1 MDAEAMSEK
10 KRLTDGDLELTSYRS
25 GDEERIFPILA
36 QCHPRSWGG
45 SDLEH
50 WRWKHRDRPGFNPDD
65 ILAAWSDDHVVG
77 CFHGAVFPLRI
88 APGVTVS
95 TSYDGDYAVLPA
107 ARGNDLTGRAYAATD
122 RELVRR
128 GVALRGGFTSQELNE
143 RHYGKK
149 YGYVFV
155 PTATGHFKK
164 FIGLGPLRIKLEAL
178 GERALARPRL
188 RKALARRPLAVG
200 LAIGG
205 LPEAV
210 LHCTEEGFTLIE
222 APAHEASV
230 SVDLPYRVLATLP
243 DGATRFVREFVRALL
258 RRKARIRGF
267 ATALLRSV
275 QIAAAAILPAPA
287 RPEEDPGV
295 NSQ

>member
-1 MDAEAMSEK
+1 MSQE
-10 KRLTDGDLELTSYRS
+10 RSPNPEELELVSYGS
-25 GDEERIFPILA
+25 GDEERLLPVLA
-36 QCHPRSWGG
+36 QCHPQSWGQC
-45 SDLEH
+45 DLEH
-50 WRWKHRDRPGFNPDD
+50 WRWKHRNRPGFNPED
-65 ILAAWSDDHVVG
+65 ILKAQSHERLLG

-95 TSYDGDYAVLPA
+95 TSYDGDYAVLPE

-122 RELVRR
+122 PELVRR

-155 PTATGHFKK
+155 PTATGNFKK

-210 LHCTEEGFTLIE
+210 LHCTEEGFTLTE
-222 APAHEASV
+222 APAHEPSV
-230 SVDLPYRVLATLP
+230 SVDLPYPVLAKLP
-243 DGATRFVREFVRALL
+243 DGTTSFVREFVHALVK
-258 RRKARIRGF
+258 REASVRGLG
-267 ATALLRSV
+267 TALLRSV

-287 RPEEDPGV
+287 RPD
-295 NSQ
+295 

>member
-25 GDEERIFPILA
+25 GDEERIFPILV

-88 APGVTVS
+88 ALGVTVS
-95 TSYDGDYAVLPA
+95 TSYDGDYAVVPA

-164 FIGLGPLRIKLEAL
+164 FIGLGPLRIKLEAV

-222 APAHEASV
+222 APAHESSV
-230 SVDLPYRVLATLP
+230 SVDFPYPVLAKLP
-243 DGATRFVREFVRALL
+243 EGATSFVREFVHALVN
-258 RRKARIRGF
+258 REARVRGL

-275 QIAAAAILPAPA
+275 QITGAALLPDMTRTGNDRDA
-287 RPEEDPGV
+287 
-295 NSQ
+295 NSR